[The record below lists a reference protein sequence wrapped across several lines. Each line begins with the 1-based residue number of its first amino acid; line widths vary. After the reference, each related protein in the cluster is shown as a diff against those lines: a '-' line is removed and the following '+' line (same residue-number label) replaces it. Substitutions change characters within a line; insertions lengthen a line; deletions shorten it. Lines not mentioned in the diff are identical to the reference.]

1 MEQLLHLIKYRLRLE
16 DPMGWMIPEE
26 REALLRHAAGKKR
39 LAEVGVWE
47 GVTTRELRRGMS
59 PTGTIFAIDPY
70 PPGRLGINYQK
81 LIAAREV
88 ARAPNG
94 AVVWIR
100 QTSVDAL
107 KQPAVL
113 QAPFDFVFLDGDH
126 TYEGTRQDW
135 EGWSPLVEPGGI
147 IALHDSF
154 LPPGHDDAGS
164 VHYSNEVI
172 ALDPRFEQV
181 DAVLSLRVLRRRS
194 S

>member
-1 MEQLLHLIKYRLRLE
+1 MQQLFHLIKYRLRL
-16 DPMGWMIPEE
+16 DAAMGWMLPEE
-26 REALLRHAAGKKR
+26 AACLFRHAAGKER
-39 LAEVGVWE
+39 LAEIGVWE

-94 AVVWIR
+94 AVVWVR

-107 KQPAVL
+107 KQPAVR

-126 TYEGTRQDW
+126 TYEGTRLDW
-135 EGWSPLVEPGGI
+135 EGWSPLIEPGGI

-164 VHYSNEVI
+164 VRYSNEVI
-172 ALDPRFEQV
+172 ALDPRFEQI
-181 DAVLSLRVLRRRS
+181 DAVLSLRVLRRKS
-194 S
+194 G